1 MNHLRNLLGHLK
13 HTDDFAAYRL
23 PHDLIERACR
33 YGSLVRVERGATLC
47 ASGARSDALYVVLDG
62 ATRCLPHAR
71 LPLPCGIDHGPG
83 TFTGELDLLND
94 VGCEVTVV
102 ASSACRLAR
111 IERATLRHL
120 LRREP
125 ALRDVLVRVFLLR
138 RIGALASGAAD
149 TPLRERGA
157 EPAFDVAIVGS
168 GAAGMI
174 AAAHAASLRL
184 NTVVAEGR
192 LPFGIDDEFASAAPP
207 ARRQF
212 GPFLTLRDR
221 TVRLDCDAYPFRL
234 VTRGGERLRAH
245 AVVIASSLRPEYS
258 PRRARVTLRANTE
271 WLDGAVDVDD
281 DGFVRTGRAA
291 SGTTLAAAFE
301 SSQPGVFAIGAVRA
315 GPRRPRSA
323 SSRKARSSSTRFA
336 ASSARPPSERRA
348 AVCAPPLTAHA
359 PASARRRGTA
369 RTRSARAA
377 ARTPTRRRADRRA
390 PRRRSRART

>member
-207 ARRQF
+207 ASPAPPARRQF
-212 GPFLTLRDR
+212 GPFLTLRDH

-271 WLDGAVDVDD
+271 WLDGTVDVDD

-315 GPRRPRSA
+315 GPRRSA
-323 SSRKARSSSTRFA
+323 LGELTEGAVVVDAIRRFI
-336 ASSARPPSERRA
+336 R
-348 AVCAPPLTAHA
+348 
-359 PASARRRGTA
+359 ASAV
-369 RTRSARAA
+369 
-377 ARTPTRRRADRRA
+377 
-390 PRRRSRART
+390 

>member
-207 ARRQF
+207 
-212 GPFLTLRDR
+212 
-221 TVRLDCDAYPFRL
+221 
-234 VTRGGERLRAH
+234 
-245 AVVIASSLRPEYS
+245 
-258 PRRARVTLRANTE
+258 
-271 WLDGAVDVDD
+271 
-281 DGFVRTGRAA
+281 
-291 SGTTLAAAFE
+291 
-301 SSQPGVFAIGAVRA
+301 RA
-315 GPRRPRSA
+315 GNSVP
-323 SSRKARSSSTRFA
+323 F
-336 ASSARPPSERRA
+336 
-348 AVCAPPLTAHA
+348 
-359 PASARRRGTA
+359 
-369 RTRSARAA
+369 
-377 ARTPTRRRADRRA
+377 
-390 PRRRSRART
+390 